1 LPRSN
6 RAVGYALYLLAATL
20 FAINGTVAKEIIL
33 SGVSPTFLSQ
43 LRITAAFLLLAIVA
57 AIVKPAA
64 LRLRARQLPWLA
76 VYGVL
81 GVAMTQWLYF
91 VAIENIPVGL
101 ALILEFTAPL
111 FVALWFRFGYREPTR
126 NTVWLGLAMALI
138 GLMLVAQVWQG
149 FSLNPIGAIAGLGAA
164 CALTVYYVLGDAQLR
179 RPHPLDPLALT
190 LWGFAAGAL
199 FWAIVRPWWLFPW
212 QAFAESAQPVD
223 AVPVEVPVWG
233 LATWMVVLG
242 TIVPFWLVV
251 VSLRFIRASQASAIG
266 MTEPL
271 IASFIAWAALGE
283 VLSPVQIVG
292 GLVVLLGVLVA
303 ERSRVNAEPPA
314 SEAVLWE

>member
-1 LPRSN
+1 MPRSN

>member
-1 LPRSN
+1 MLRSR
-6 RAVGYALYLLAATL
+6 RALGYGLYLLAATM
-20 FAINGTVAKEIIL
+20 FAINGTVAKQIIL

-43 LRITAAFLLLAIVA
+43 LRITAAFLLLAAVL
-57 AIVKPAA
+57 AIIRPAA
-64 LRLRARQLPWLA
+64 LRLPVRQIPILA
-76 VYGVL
+76 LYGVL

-126 NTVWLGLAMALI
+126 NTVWLGLALALI
-138 GLMLVAQVWQG
+138 GLMLVAQIWQG
-149 FSLNPIGAIAGLGAA
+149 FSLNPIGALAGLGAA

-179 RPHPLDPLALT
+179 RPNPLEPVALT
-190 LWGFAAGAL
+190 LWGFAAGAI

-212 QAFAESAQPVD
+212 SAFTTSTQPVD
-223 AVPVEVPVWG
+223 SSSVSVPVWG
-233 LATWMVVLG
+233 LAVWMVVLG
-242 TIVPFWLVV
+242 TIVPFWLVL
-251 VSLRFIRASQASAIG
+251 VSLRHIRASQASAIG

-271 IASFIAWAALGE
+271 IASAIAWAALGE
-283 VLSPVQIVG
+283 VLSIVQIVG
-292 GLVVLLGVLVA
+292 GLVVLFGVLLA
-303 ERSRVNAEPPA
+303 ERSRISADPPK